1 MGKCI
6 IIYADSKGGVKTVS
20 ETLHKSFKSNSIEI
34 DLWNMNDHSSNLLGK
49 IFKSLNE
56 SWKISRE
63 EVFILQHF
71 DAIFLG
77 LFLRLFGFR
86 RLINVVHIDLV
97 SYYESVGYLKKAVIR
112 LMFFL
117 IKNKK
122 IVFVSKEA
130 ELKAQQFFKLR
141 NTNTIYNL
149 YDFDFLEKNM
159 IEDKKKITLGSIS
172 RLHTVKNVDLIIRL
186 IKELNKKN
194 ENIDVL
200 IYGDGDQY
208 NNLKNYI
215 YKLGCENFIKM
226 MGVCNDKNEMYNSI
240 DALISLSSIEG
251 LPTVILESIAFGKP
265 VLYTDC
271 SSGPREL
278 MAPSTNPLNKT
289 NSYEKTNVGYLVK
302 PVLDVASYSNSLSS
316 YEQEYV
322 GILESFISD
331 VGKQNFS
338 MEYDAS
344 PFSEEVVVK
353 KWLEM
358 IGQLN

>member
-1 MGKCI
+1 MKI
-6 IIYADSKGGVKTVS
+6 VYADSKGGVKTVS
-20 ETLHKSFKSNSIEI
+20 EILHKSFKNYSIEN
-34 DLWNMNDHSSNLLGK
+34 DLLNMSNYGKNLLGK
-49 IFKSLNE
+49 IFNSFIEIKRENNNE
-56 SWKISRE
+56 I
-63 EVFILQHF
+63 FILQHF

-97 SYYESVGYLKKAVIR
+97 TYYKSVGVFKKAVLR
-112 LMFFL
+112 LMFLL
-117 IKNKK
+117 IKNQKV
-122 IVFVSKEA
+122 IFVSKEA
-130 ELKAQQFFKLR
+130 ELKAKQFFKLK
-141 NTNTIYNL
+141 NTSTIYNI
-149 YDFDFLEKNM
+149 YESNFFEKKRV
-159 IEDKKKITLGSIS
+159 ETKKKITLGSIS
-172 RLHTVKNVDLIIRL
+172 RLHTVKNIDLTIRL
-186 IKELNKKN
+186 IKELNKKDK
-194 ENIDVL
+194 NIELL
-200 IYGDGDQY
+200 IYGDGEQENY
-208 NNLKNYI
+208 LKKYI
-215 YKLGCENFIKM
+215 YMLDCEGFIKM
-226 MGVCNDKNEMYNSI
+226 MGASNDKQKMYNSI
-240 DALISLSSIEG
+240 DALISFSSIEG
-251 LPTVILESIAFGKP
+251 FGMTILESIAFGKP

-302 PVLDVASYSNSLSS
+302 PVLDVASYSDSLSS

>member
-1 MGKCI
+1 MKI
-6 IIYADSKGGVKTVS
+6 VFADSKGGVKTVS
-20 ETLHKSFKSNSIEI
+20 EILHKSFKNYSIEN
-34 DLWNMNDHSSNLLGK
+34 DLLNMSNYGKNLLGK
-49 IFKSLNE
+49 IFNSFIEIKRENNNE
-56 SWKISRE
+56 I
-63 EVFILQHF
+63 FILQHF

-97 SYYESVGYLKKAVIR
+97 TYYKSVGVFKKAVLR

-117 IKNKK
+117 IKNHKV
-122 IVFVSKEA
+122 IFVSRES
-130 ELKAQQFFKLR
+130 ELKAKQFFKL
-141 NTNTIYNL
+141 NDTKTIYNI
-149 YDFDFLEKNM
+149 YNFNFFENHKV
-159 IEDKKKITLGSIS
+159 EDIKKMTLGSIS
-172 RLHTVKNVDLIIRL
+172 RLHTVKNIDLIIRL
-186 IKELNKKN
+186 VNELNKRSKYIAI
-194 ENIDVL
+194 ELL
-200 IYGDGDQY
+200 IYGEGDH
-208 NNLKNYI
+208 NFHLKKYI
-215 YKLGCENFIKM
+215 HKLGCEGFVKM
-226 MGVCNDKNEMYNSI
+226 MGASNDKQKMYESI

-302 PVLDVASYSNSLSS
+302 PVLDVASYSDSLSS